1 MPQSSFK
8 ERFRYKFENLISS
21 GPLAMIGFL
30 ALLSAIIVVI
40 AGVFIAVTGIPNSDG
55 EQMGLIESIWQSF
68 MRAVDAGALGAD
80 NGWALRIV
88 MLLVTIGGLFIL
100 ATLIGVLT
108 AGLEEKLDE
117 LRKGKSKVLEENH
130 TLILG
135 FSSKIFSIIEELA
148 IANENQSD
156 AKIVILA
163 NEDKVEME
171 DAIREKIEDLKTTQ
185 VIVRS
190 GSPLE
195 ISSIHVVNPYEAKSI
210 IILSPEE
217 VENPDTHV
225 IKSVLAITNSKKR
238 KEGQY
243 HIVAEITDMDNLEA
257 AELVGGDEANYIF
270 SEDLISRV
278 TAQTCRQSGLS
289 LVYSELMKFEGDEI
303 YFHEEPKLVG
313 RTFGD
318 VLYQYQTSSVFGI
331 YTKEGEVLINP
342 PKDTMMNIGD
352 QVIAISEDDDTVILQ
367 DQVEYEIAEKLIQ
380 SFDGETLKKERT
392 LILAWNEKGSRIIEE
407 LDNYVAKGSEV
418 VVMAEDLSIGDTL
431 KEVQANIEN
440 QSLKFVKGN
449 INNRAT
455 LDNLNINEFNH
466 IIVLSYT
473 EEMDIQDS
481 DAKTLICLLHLRNIS
496 EHYGQEFSIVSE
508 MLDIRNKEL
517 AEVAKADDFIVSDNL
532 VSLMLTQMSENKDLK
547 KVYDILFEAD
557 GSEIYLRPA
566 EHYVRLGEAVDFY
579 TVLASGQKRDE
590 VAIGYR
596 LFKDFRESDHNY
608 GIALNPNKSEQVTF
622 QKGDMIIVLAE
633 D

>member
-1 MPQSSFK
+1 MPKSSFK
-8 ERFRYKFENLISS
+8 ERFQYKFEKIIDS

-30 ALLSAIIVVI
+30 GLLSAIIVVI
-40 AGVFIAVTGIPNSDG
+40 SGVFIALTGIPNSDG
-55 EQMGLIESIWQSF
+55 EEMGFIESIWQSF

-80 NGWALRIV
+80 NGWPLRIV

-108 AGLEEKLDE
+108 AGLEEKLDD
-117 LRKGKSKVLEENH
+117 LRKGKSKVLEEGH

-135 FSSKIFSIIEELA
+135 FSSKILSIIEELS
-148 IANENQSD
+148 IANENQKD

-163 NEDKVEME
+163 DEDKVEME
-171 DAIREKIEDLKTTQ
+171 DAIREKIDNLRTTE

-210 IILSPEE
+210 IVLSPEE

-238 KEGQY
+238 KEGKY
-243 HIVAEITDMDNLEA
+243 HIVAEISDMENLEA
-257 AELVGGDEANYIF
+257 AELVGGDETNYIF
-270 SEDLISRV
+270 SEDLIARV

-303 YFHEEPKLVG
+303 YFHEEPKLIG
-313 RTFGD
+313 RSFGD
-318 VLYQYQTSSVFGI
+318 VLFQYQTSSVFGL
-331 YTKEGEVLINP
+331 YTKEGKVLINP
-342 PKDTMMNIGD
+342 SKDRLMDIGD
-352 QVIAISEDDDTVILQ
+352 KVIAISEDDDTVILQ
-367 DQVEYEIAEKLIQ
+367 DQVEYDIVDSLMQ
-380 SFDGETLKKERT
+380 SYEGENLKKEKT
-392 LILAWNEKGSRIIEE
+392 LILGWNEKGNRIIEE
-407 LDNYVAKGSEV
+407 LDNYVAEGSEV
-418 VVMAEDLSIGDTL
+418 VVVAEQDSLAANL
-431 KEVQANIEN
+431 KELQSHIKNQHVSFIE
-440 QSLKFVKGN
+440 GN
-449 INNRAT
+449 INHRAS
-455 LDNLNINEFNH
+455 LEELRVDSFDH
-466 IIVLSYT
+466 IIVMSYT
-473 EEMDIQDS
+473 ENMNIQDS
-481 DAKTLICLLHLRNIS
+481 DAKTLICLLHLRNLS
-496 EHYGQEFSIVSE
+496 EHYGKEFSIVSE

-566 EHYVRLGEAVDFY
+566 SQFVRLGEELDFY
-579 TVLASGQKRDE
+579 TVLASALKRDE
-590 VAIGYR
+590 IAIGYR
-596 LFKDFRESDHNY
+596 LFKDFRDSSQNY
-608 GIALNPNKSEQVTF
+608 GIELNPNKSDKIVFEE
-622 QKGDMIIVLAE
+622 GDMLIVLAE